1 MRQALIRYALL
12 AIGIAGLT
20 TDGVVG
26 QPPVSPLPEA
36 DVPEEVLRNQVIT
49 GGRSP
54 MDGRPLTAS
63 EYVTLQTQIQTPP
76 TQPERVSQKVRDLIG
91 LLKIRKFI
99 KTLMPF
105 FPVK

>member
-1 MRQALIRYALL
+1 MRQILIRYTLL
-12 AIGIAGLT
+12 TIGIAGLT
-20 TDGVVG
+20 TDRVVG
-26 QPPVSPLPEA
+26 QPPVNSLPEA
-36 DVPEEVLRNQVIT
+36 DVPEEVLQNQVIT
-49 GGRSP
+49 GARSP

-63 EYVTLQTQIQTPP
+63 EYVILQTQMQTPP

-91 LLKIRKFI
+91 LLKVRKLI